1 MRGGAIESVENV
13 ETKRV
18 LKVKFFIMSKTF
30 NKKLS
35 QNTKRRFDHTAHLQ
49 TQPIQDIGFEMV
61 SKYKVILIYIFLIGA
76 TLAVYW
82 RVLYSDFTN
91 FDDTIYVTENRYVN
105 TGFTKENI
113 QWAFTVGKVAY
124 WHPLTWLSHI
134 LDCQLYGLRPGLHH
148 LTSLIIHIANSMLLF
163 AVFKRMT
170 GAVWRSAF
178 VAALFAVHPINV
190 DSVAWIAERKSVLST
205 LFWLSTMWAYAGY
218 TQRSGV
224 WRYLLTIFLFAM
236 GLLAKPMLVTLPFVM
251 FILDYWPLGRLRF
264 GRPSEERGRETVP
277 VSHLVWEKIPFFV
290 LSAVSVYLSY
300 LSAQRLGITISTEF
314 VPIKLRIANALVSY
328 LSYIGKIIWPRKL
341 AVFYPYPGQV
351 TNWQSIGALVI
362 LVCITIVALLPV
374 RRKPYLGVGWLW
386 YVGTLLPVIGLV
398 QAGLWPAMADR
409 WAYVPLIGIAIIT
422 VWGVGDIAEKGRLR
436 RAMMVFSAGACL
448 LALMASTWLQVGHWR
463 NSRTLFTRALDVTS
477 DNYIAHLNL
486 GNVFLQEKKV
496 DEAIQHYL
504 QSIENHRDYDDA
516 HYNLGIAFGLQ
527 GKSDEAIEEYKIVLG
542 LKEDYWKARFRLA
555 DALAKAGRF
564 DEAISHY
571 EKVVGLH
578 PDDTEVYNNF
588 ALALVKKGRTSE
600 AIEYYNK
607 ALAINP
613 DSVEVLTNLGNAF
626 LERREFEKAITQ
638 FKKALSLNPNFAEG
652 CYNLA
657 NALRQM
663 GQFGEAEAYYQKS
676 LQLNPDNIDAYYGLG
691 VVFAEQKKY
700 DEAIVHLNKAIQLK
714 PDFAQAYYNL
724 GIIFAERNEVGKA
737 IEQFRQVLR
746 IHPDDAEMHCN
757 LGVLLVRDGRI
768 DEAISELQR
777 AVQLD
782 PNLTRAREQLE
793 AAIAKR
799 AVSTPK

>member
-1 MRGGAIESVENV
+1 MIESVENI

-35 QNTKRRFDHTAHLQ
+35 QNTKRRLDHTAHS
-49 TQPIQDIGFEMV
+49 QPQPTRDSSFELPA
-61 SKYKVILIYIFLIGA
+61 KYKVILIYIFLIGA

-105 TGFTKENI
+105 TGFTIESI
-113 QWAFTVGKVAY
+113 QWAFTVGKIAY

-148 LTSLIIHIANSMLLF
+148 LTSLIIHIANSLLLF
-163 AVFKRMT
+163 AVFRRMT

-178 VAALFAVHPINV
+178 VAAIFALHPINV

-205 LFWLSTMWAYAGY
+205 LFWLLTIWAYVGY

-224 WRYLLTIFLFAM
+224 WRYLIALLFFAM

-251 FILDYWPLGRLRF
+251 FILDYWPLVRLRF
-264 GRPSEERGRETVP
+264 GRPSGERGRETVP
-277 VSHLVWEKIPFFV
+277 VSHLVWEKVPFFV

-300 LSAQRLGITISTEF
+300 LSARRLGITVSTEF

-328 LSYIGKIIWPRKL
+328 LGYIGKVICPRKL
-341 AVFYPYPGQV
+341 AVFYPYPVQIA
-351 TNWQSIGALVI
+351 TWQSIGALVI

-409 WAYVPLIGIAIIT
+409 WAYVPLIGIAIIAA
-422 VWGVGDIAEKGRLR
+422 WGAGDIAEKLHLR
-436 RAMMVFSAGACL
+436 RAILFFVAGGCL
-448 LALMASTWLQVGHWR
+448 SALMALTWLQVGHWR
-463 NSRTLFTRALDVTS
+463 NSSTLFTRALDVTS
-477 DNYIAHLNL
+477 GNYIAYLNL
-486 GNVFLQEKKV
+486 GNVFLKEKKV
-496 DEAIQHYL
+496 DEAIQHY
-504 QSIENHRDYDDA
+504 SKAIEIHRDYDDA

-527 GKSDEAIEEYKIVLG
+527 GKYGEAIEEYKIVLK
-542 LKEDYWKARFRLA
+542 LKEDYWKARFHLA
-555 DALAKAGRF
+555 DALAKIGQF

-571 EKVVGLH
+571 QKVIGLH

-588 ALALVKKGRTSE
+588 ALALIKKGRTSE

-626 LERREFEKAITQ
+626 LDRKEFAQAIAQ
-638 FKKALSLNPNFAEG
+638 FKKALSLNPDFAEG

-657 NALRQM
+657 NALRQT
-663 GQFGEAEAYYQKS
+663 GQADEAAAYYQKA

-691 VVFAEQKKY
+691 AVFAEQKKY

-724 GIIFAERNEVGKA
+724 GIIFAERNELGKA
-737 IEQFRQVLR
+737 IEQFRQVLH

-757 LGVLLVRDGRI
+757 LGVLLARDGRI

-782 PNLTRAREQLE
+782 PNLTRARKQLD
-793 AAIAKR
+793 AAIAKKAASPR
-799 AVSTPK
+799 